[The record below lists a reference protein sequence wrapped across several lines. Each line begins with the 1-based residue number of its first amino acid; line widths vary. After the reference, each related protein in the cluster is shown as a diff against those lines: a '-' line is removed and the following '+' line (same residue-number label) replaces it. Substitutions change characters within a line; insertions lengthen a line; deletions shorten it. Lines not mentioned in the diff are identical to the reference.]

1 MAAGLAAFL
10 PVRPSFIRP
19 ETCVKDCGQEVGQ
32 LSPATTSRTVEIVK
46 EPQAEPAPAW
56 HDGAMQCADPFAA
69 SNMQYLAEAAT
80 AEFRGLRE
88 LSLRGHKVT
97 SSDEI
102 AAELADQMQLAE
114 QELVDL
120 TWQAECEERR
130 HSQEVEECSPG
141 LPRSEG
147 RRGGGTRPSSGV
159 TNLGG

>member
-56 HDGAMQCADPFAA
+56 HDGA
-69 SNMQYLAEAAT
+69 AT

-120 TWQAECEERR
+120 TWQAECEECR